1 MPFKSE
7 LPNWENKGQAPS
19 SSKRIAGWLAQDRPP
34 AEWMNWFFNRV
45 YKFLQEIQER
55 GISKDEYKEVE
66 DFRKDSAG
74 TTHADIS
81 KRLSSEISILKK
93 ENAKLVESTTA
104 TAIPLNAGTPTF
116 SRATTRTYKGRTYP
130 ANNPVFDMGGL
141 LVDPSLSESF
151 TIPTANVLNA
161 NEGTVEIGIVP
172 LVLADTVNYCRIDFP
187 TSGRFLLFVSAKGT
201 ISFSIDEWSGGYIA
215 TGAGVAK
222 VNELFTAS
230 LRWNHKA
237 KEYSLFVNGKKIGVK
252 YYDKTVKGDFG
263 STMSV
268 VHNNA
273 AVVTKL
279 RFSNIARSDKELTY

>member
-7 LPNWENKGQAPS
+7 LPQWDNTGQSPS
-19 SSKRIAGWLAQDRPP
+19 SAKKKAGWLPQDRPP

-74 TTHADIS
+74 TTHTDIN
-81 KRLSSEISILKK
+81 KRLASEITLLKK

-104 TAIPLNAGTPTF
+104 TGIPLNAGSPTF
-116 SRATTRTYKGRTYP
+116 SRSTTRTYKGRTYP
-130 ANNPVFDMGGL
+130 ANTPVFDRGGL

-151 TIPTANVLNA
+151 TIPTANILNA
-161 NEGTVEIGIVP
+161 NEGTVEVGIVP

-201 ISFSIDEWSGGYIA
+201 ISFSIDEWAGGYISTA
-215 TGAGVAK
+215 SGVAK
-222 VNELFTAS
+222 VNEPFTAA

-237 KEYSLFVNGKKIGVK
+237 KEYSLFVNGKKIGVQ

-268 VHNNA
+268 IHNNA
-273 AVVTKL
+273 AVITKL
-279 RFSNIARSDKELTY
+279 RFSNIARPDKELTY

>member
-7 LPNWENKGQAPS
+7 LPQWENEGQSPS
-19 SSKRIAGWLAQDRPP
+19 TAKKIAGWLVQDRPP

-45 YKFLQEIQER
+45 YKFLKEIQER
-55 GISKDEYKEVE
+55 GISKDEFKEVE

-74 TTHADIS
+74 TTHADIN
-81 KRLSSEISILKK
+81 KRLASEITLLKK

-104 TAIPLNAGTPTF
+104 TSIPLNAGAPTF
-116 SRATTRTYKGRTYP
+116 ARATTRTYKGRTYP
-130 ANNPVFDMGGL
+130 ANTPVYDMGGL

-151 TIPTANVLNA
+151 TIPTANILNA
-161 NEGTVEIGIVP
+161 NEGTIEVGIVP
-172 LVLADTVNYCRIDFP
+172 ITLAAAVHYCRIDFP
-187 TSGRFLLFVSAKGT
+187 TSGRFLLSVNAAGAITFSLDDSSGVSIVT
-201 ISFSIDEWSGGYIA
+201 PS
-215 TGAGVAK
+215 GVAK
-222 VNELFTAS
+222 VNELFTAA

-237 KEYSLFVNGKKIGVK
+237 KEYSLFINGKKIGVK

-268 VHNNA
+268 IHNYA

-279 RFSNIARSDKELTY
+279 RFSNIARFDKELTY